1 MAKESNLIN
10 LKMTDPLEFKVD
22 TLEADSKE
30 SKATEIV
37 EEELMLKKL
46 KPLTLLRKKLMLKKL
61 KPPKLLRKKSSCQR
75 N

>member
-1 MAKESNLIN
+1 
-10 LKMTDPLEFKVD
+10 MTDPLEFKVG

-30 SKATEIV
+30 SKATKIV

-46 KPLTLLRKKLMLKKL
+46 KP
-61 KPPKLLRKKSSCQR
+61 PKFLRKKSSCQR